1 MHGEQSSGV
10 RGRFFHRLSVGLV
23 VTGLFVLVGVI
34 LWKTAEVLLLIF
46 AGVLLAVILRSCSDL
61 VVRLTRLPERWAL
74 TLTILLLAG
83 MVGFFV
89 WISAAQVAG
98 QAVELGDKL
107 AAAAGKVFGMVQET
121 PAGEQVAAQ
130 AAVMQRPLDMTMA
143 RELWSRAAGIFS
155 TTLGAVSGLLIF
167 LFMGV
172 FFAYNP
178 GLYLSGLL
186 RLVPLDFRPR
196 AREVLTH
203 LAATL
208 RGWLLGQ
215 LVGMVFVALTIWLL
229 LWAFGVP
236 MAMLLAL
243 LTGALNFIP
252 YLGPLIAVIPI
263 VFVAFTL
270 SPEVGLYVLVLFMVI
285 QTIESDVV
293 MPLVFQKT
301 VELPPVLT
309 IAGQL
314 ALGSLFG
321 VLGIILATPVTAVLM
336 VMVRMLY
343 VENILGDDLNTDVRE
358 MAEPDVQAEK

>member
-1 MHGEQSSGV
+1 MHGEPSGGV
-10 RGRFFHRLSVGLV
+10 RGRFFHRLTLGLV
-23 VTGLFVLVGVI
+23 VSALFVLVCVI
-34 LWKTAEVLLLIF
+34 LWKSAQVLLLIF
-46 AGVLLAVILRSCSDL
+46 AGVLLAVVLRSCSG
-61 VVRLTRLPERWAL
+61 VVRRLTRLPERWAL
-74 TLTILLLAG
+74 TLTIFLLAG
-83 MVGFFV
+83 LAGFLV
-89 WISAAQVAG
+89 WVSAAQVAG
-98 QAVELGDKL
+98 QAVELRENLVGSL
-107 AAAAGKVFGMVQET
+107 GKVLGMVEQTE
-121 PAGEQVAAQ
+121 AGEQVAEQ
-130 AAVMQRPLDMTMA
+130 AEAMQRRLDMGTVGKV
-143 RELWSRAAGIFS
+143 WGRAAGIFS
-155 TTLGAVSGLLIF
+155 TTLGALSGLLIF

-196 AREVLTH
+196 AREVLTQM
-203 LAATL
+203 AATL

-215 LVGMVFVALTIWLL
+215 LVGMVFISLTIWLL

-252 YLGPLIAVIPI
+252 YLGPFIAVIPM
-263 VFVAFTL
+263 VLVALTL
-270 SPEVGLYVLVLFMVI
+270 SPEVGIYVFVLFLII
-285 QTIESDVV
+285 QTLESDVV

-314 ALGSLFG
+314 ALGSLLG
-321 VLGIILATPVTAVLM
+321 VLGIIVATPITAVLM

-343 VENILGDDLNTDVRE
+343 VEGVLGDDLNKEVRMVE
-358 MAEPDVQAEK
+358 GPPGGK